1 MVKNLFMKI
10 IWVVNGS
17 LLMKGILSG
26 KILGLINLIFTKN
39 NIDYFERIFRDV
51 LRFIFI
57 YYWALKEKSN
67 YKS

>member
-1 MVKNLFMKI
+1 MK
-10 IWVVNGS
+10 V
-17 LLMKGILSG
+17 ILSG